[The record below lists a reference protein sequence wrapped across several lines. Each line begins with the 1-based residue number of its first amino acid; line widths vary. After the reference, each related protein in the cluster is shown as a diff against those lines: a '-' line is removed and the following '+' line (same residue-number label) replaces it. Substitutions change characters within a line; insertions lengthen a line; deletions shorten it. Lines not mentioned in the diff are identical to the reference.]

1 MSVDTVSVADSQDDE
16 PVSNIIQLP
25 ANAKSF
31 EASGV
36 KYYVET
42 SLSIGRYKHYQRMEQ
57 ELGFNVNFSGLVSKM
72 VSAYNALN
80 ERRDADAA
88 VLMKE
93 MLEGTTYLK
102 EKTPI
107 ALYVATLFINRADED
122 PAEWSQKIAEEKL
135 EHWKNIDSNFFLAVA
150 LGRVNNFAEAYRTV
164 ATMLEKVG
172 EIKEKASHI
181 MED

>member
-1 MSVDTVSVADSQDDE
+1 MADSQSDE
-16 PVSNIIQLP
+16 QPNEQVIQLP

-31 EASGV
+31 EAAGIR
-36 KYYVET
+36 YYVET

-93 MLEGTTYLK
+93 MLEGTTFLK

-107 ALYVATLFINRADED
+107 ALYVATLFINRSDENR
-122 PAEWSQKIAEEKL
+122 AEWSQTIAEEKL
-135 EHWKNIDSNFFLAVA
+135 EHWKHIDSNFFLAVA

-172 EIKEKASHI
+172 EIKEKVNL